1 MTKKDLK
8 KQIREYL
15 RERQPEYDERTRQL
29 QAAIE
34 RARQRADEAERRQNS

>member
-1 MTKKDLK
+1 MKKKDLK
-8 KQIREYL
+8 KQVRDYL

-34 RARQRADEAERRQNS
+34 RARQRADEAERRHSS